1 MSLLP
6 RCGNARCYRHVF
18 ANDLQR
24 YRCCACGRTF
34 NDLTGTPLALLRL
47 KAKWLAYSQLL
58 LDSLCVRKGAD
69 RDGVHCNTAFHWRH
83 RFQWVKL
90 DRPSA
95 LSPQPS
101 IALSRLTKH
110 FCSNH
115 KKVRARSIG
124 HHAIEGGHASK
135 RRIPVKW
142 TASWSR
148 ATARGAPSMQ

>member
-18 ANDLQR
+18 ANDSQR
-24 YRCCACGRTF
+24 YWCCACGRTF

-47 KAKWLAYSQLL
+47 KAKWLAYSQVLF
-58 LDSLCVRKGAD
+58 DSLSVRKGAD
-69 RDGVHCNTAFHWRH
+69 RGGVHRNTAFHRRH
-83 RFQWVKL
+83 RYLQWVKL

-95 LSPQPS
+95 LNS
-101 IALSRLTKH
+101 IVEADETFLLESQKGSRTLDRPLRH
-110 FCSNH
+110 
-115 KKVRARSIG
+115 R
-124 HHAIEGGHASK
+124 GGHASK

-148 ATARGAPSMQ
+148 ATARGAPPIQ